1 MPARRPR
8 LRHPLTAVTVRCLR
22 GTRSIQVPLSPRAPR
37 SPAPVQTVTIVRVSP
52 SSQDNP
58 LACRLY
64 VKPDGSDLDPVLI
77 GPILAGLSSPRR
89 GLAVTGLILA
99 AILEQREENHRPW
112 RRPSTHRPRGHHRR
126 SVRPTGAGS
135 GGTRPAPV
143 GGQLVRAQRPPG
155 HRRDH
160 RVLTRRWRPRPAA
173 AGGEAAR
180 RVPASHWPRHS
191 GEAGGPDP
199 ARCSPVRSRWHGSD
213 AARPRAPRPRAGSQL
228 TVDLGPTS
236 SVA

>member
-1 MPARRPR
+1 MPARRPK
-8 LRHPLTAVTVRCLR
+8 LRHPLTAVTGRCLR
-22 GTRSIQVPLSPRAPR
+22 GTRSIQVPLSPRAPL

-89 GLAVTGLILA
+89 GLAATGLILA

-112 RRPSTHRPRGHHRR
+112 RRPSTHRPGPPPSERQTDRR
-126 SVRPTGAGS
+126 RERADSTGAG
-135 GGTRPAPV
+135 R
-143 GGQLVRAQRPPG
+143 GQLVRAQRPPG

-173 AGGEAAR
+173 AGGGAAR
-180 RVPASHWPRHS
+180 WVQVSHWPRSGVVRLAASTMAPHS
-191 GEAGGPDP
+191 A
-199 ARCSPVRSRWHGSD
+199 
-213 AARPRAPRPRAGSQL
+213 L
-228 TVDLGPTS
+228 
-236 SVA
+236 

>member
-1 MPARRPR
+1 MSAAQVPSRSSHAPTSFAAAAADSDPGSPVATRSTPSPRPISRACSPTEVAASADRRNCSMS
-8 LRHPLTAVTVRCLR
+8 AC
-22 GTRSIQVPLSPRAPR
+22 TRSIQVPLSPRAPR

-64 VKPDGSDLDPVLI
+64 VKPDGSDLDLVLI

-89 GLAVTGLILA
+89 GLAATGLILA

-112 RRPSTHRPRGHHRR
+112 RRPSTHRPGPPPSERQTDRRRERGD
-126 SVRPTGAGS
+126 STGAG
-135 GGTRPAPV
+135 R
-143 GGQLVRAQRPPG
+143 GQLVRAQRPPG

-173 AGGEAAR
+173 AGGGAAR
-180 RVPASHWPRHS
+180 
-191 GEAGGPDP
+191 
-199 ARCSPVRSRWHGSD
+199 
-213 AARPRAPRPRAGSQL
+213 
-228 TVDLGPTS
+228 
-236 SVA
+236 

>member
-1 MPARRPR
+1 
-8 LRHPLTAVTVRCLR
+8 
-22 GTRSIQVPLSPRAPR
+22 
-37 SPAPVQTVTIVRVSP
+37 VTIVRVSP

-64 VKPDGSDLDPVLI
+64 VKPDGSDLDLVLI

-112 RRPSTHRPRGHHRR
+112 RRPSTHRPGPPPSERRTDRRRERGD
-126 SVRPTGAGS
+126 STGAG
-135 GGTRPAPV
+135 R
-143 GGQLVRAQRPPG
+143 GQLVRAQRPPG

-213 AARPRAPRPRAGSQL
+213 AARPRAPRPRAGSRTDRGSGSDILSRL
-228 TVDLGPTS
+228 TSELST
-236 SVA
+236 